1 MQWEKDFFYDEVRDG
16 FYIPGMM
23 KRAWGAE
30 LSVLKEIDKICKK
43 HRIPYFL
50 SSGTLLGAVR
60 EGGQFIPWDDDVD
73 IEMFRKDY
81 LKFLRV
87 AKEEL
92 PEELYIRAIE
102 VNIESASFVPKVGLR
117 EDVMSLATLEKYCFF
132 PYKVEIDIFLLDE
145 LSDKEEE
152 EQYREEVLTML
163 YSLNN
168 KVFEG
173 TSREDVE
180 LLLEKLEEALQ
191 IHFDRNLS
199 LNLQINGLINR
210 FFQEFN
216 GTEGHNIAIF
226 PYHHR
231 CGNCCFPRKAY
242 ENTIFLPFCG
252 MRFPVAEGYE
262 MRLRSEYGDWHKKC
276 KSGEDHSYP
285 CYRESEERVSRILP
299 GKALPRYSFQKESM
313 ERISVRSLR
322 EQYLG
327 ILDGFL
333 LEERRGSELF
343 RKGEYASYQSLLATL
358 QETAIAFGEL
368 LEEKI
373 GKDAESV
380 SFLESYCEML
390 YQRYQNASSPEE
402 KEEEMQEEETVFLLK
417 ALKERVRK
425 ELNVQAVFLL
435 HRAKDFAG
443 LRPLVDAL
451 RKENVDCK
459 IIPIPYYDK
468 AVNGAFTEMHYE
480 GGEFPKEYA
489 ITDYKSYDFEK
500 ELPDCIVMNSPYDE
514 YNPVFSIEPAFY
526 SRNLKRFTGKL
537 IYIPWFVTDEIDPEN
552 PEDRKAFYNMRYY
565 VTVPG
570 IFHADYTIVQS
581 EGMRKA
587 YLVKILQFLEEE
599 EKLHGTLGIEGAEE
613 SGKKS
618 IDEVLVTMWKKIL
631 GAGSCLLG
639 EKEGQG
645 TKEVV
650 EVLKQIL
657 FEKE

>member
-1 MQWEKDFFYDEVRDG
+1 MNLAADFFYDEVRDG

-81 LKFLRV
+81 MKFLRV

-102 VNIESASFVPKVGLR
+102 VNIETASFVPKVGLR
-117 EDVMSLATLEKYCFF
+117 EDVMSLPTLEKYCFF

-152 EQYREEVLTML
+152 ELYREEVLTML
-163 YSLNN
+163 YSLNDM
-168 KVFEG
+168 VFEG

-180 LLLEKLEEALQ
+180 LLLEKIEEALHF
-191 IHFDRNLS
+191 HFDRNLS
-199 LNLQINGLINR
+199 LNLQIKSLINR

-216 GTEGHNIAIF
+216 ETEGHNIAIF
-226 PYHHR
+226 PYYHLL
-231 CGNCCFPRKAY
+231 GNCRFPRKAY
-242 ENTIFLPFCG
+242 ENTILLPFCG
-252 MRFPVAEGYE
+252 MRFPAAEGYE
-262 MRLRSEYGDWHKKC
+262 MRLDSEYGDWHKKS
-276 KSGEDHSYP
+276 KSGEDHNYP
-285 CYRESEERVSRILP
+285 CYKESEEHVSRILP
-299 GKALPRYSFQKESM
+299 AKAFPRYSFQKESM
-313 ERISVRSLR
+313 ERNLVRSLR
-322 EQYLG
+322 KQYLG
-327 ILDGFL
+327 ILDGFF
-333 LEERRGSELF
+333 LEERRGTELLQ
-343 RKGEYASYQSLLATL
+343 KGEYAAYQSLLAAL
-358 QETAIAFGEL
+358 QEGAIAFGEL
-368 LEEKI
+368 LGEKI
-373 GKDAESV
+373 GKDAESI
-380 SFLESYCEML
+380 SLLESYCEML

-402 KEEEMQEEETVFLLK
+402 KKKEIMQEEETVSLLK
-417 ALKERVRK
+417 ALKERVGK
-425 ELNVQAVFLL
+425 ELKVQAVFLL

-468 AVNGAFTEMHYE
+468 AVNGAFREVHYE

-514 YNPVFSIEPAFY
+514 YNPVFSIESAFY

-552 PEDRKAFYNMRYY
+552 PEDGKAFYNMRYY

-570 IFHADYTIVQS
+570 VFHADYTIVQS
-581 EGMRKA
+581 EGMKKA

-599 EKLHGTLGIEGAEE
+599 EKLHGTLGIEGADE

-618 IDEVLVTMWKKIL
+618 IDEVLVIMLKKIL

-650 EVLKQIL
+650 SCFLRLLSQ
-657 FEKE
+657 

>member
-30 LSVLKEIDKICKK
+30 LNVLKEIDKICRK

-50 SSGTLLGAVR
+50 GSGTLLGAVR

-102 VNIESASFVPKVGLR
+102 VNIETASFVPKVGLR
-117 EDVMSLATLEKYCFF
+117 EDVMSLPTLEKYCFF

-152 EQYREEVLTML
+152 ELYREEVLTML
-163 YSLNN
+163 YSLNDM
-168 KVFEG
+168 VFEG

-180 LLLEKLEEALQ
+180 LLLEKIEEALHF
-191 IHFDRNLS
+191 HFDRNLS
-199 LNLQINGLINR
+199 LNLQIKSLINR

-216 GTEGHNIAIF
+216 ETEGHNIAIF
-226 PYHHR
+226 PYYHLL
-231 CGNCCFPRKAY
+231 GNCRFPRKAY
-242 ENTIFLPFCG
+242 ENTILLPFCG
-252 MRFPVAEGYE
+252 MRFPAAEGYE
-262 MRLRSEYGDWHKKC
+262 MRLDSEYGDWHKKS
-276 KSGEDHSYP
+276 KSGEDHNYP
-285 CYRESEERVSRILP
+285 CYKESEEHVSRILP
-299 GKALPRYSFQKESM
+299 AKAFPRYSFQKESM
-313 ERISVRSLR
+313 ERNLVRSLR
-322 EQYLG
+322 KQYLG
-327 ILDGFL
+327 ILDGFF
-333 LEERRGSELF
+333 LEERRGTELLQ
-343 RKGEYASYQSLLATL
+343 KGEYAAYQSLLAAL
-358 QETAIAFGEL
+358 QEGAIAFGEL
-368 LEEKI
+368 LGEKI
-373 GKDAESV
+373 GKDAESI
-380 SFLESYCEML
+380 SLLESYCEML

-402 KEEEMQEEETVFLLK
+402 KKKEIMQEEETVSLLK
-417 ALKERVRK
+417 ALKERVGK
-425 ELNVQAVFLL
+425 ELKVQAVFLL
-435 HRAKDFAG
+435 HSAKDFAG

-468 AVNGAFTEMHYE
+468 AVNGAFREVHYE

-537 IYIPWFVTDEIDPEN
+537 IYIPYFVTDEIDPEN

-570 IFHADYTIVQS
+570 VFHADYTIVQS
-581 EGMRKA
+581 EGMKKA

-599 EKLHGTLGIEGAEE
+599 EKLHGTLGIEGADE

-618 IDEVLVTMWKKIL
+618 IDEVLVIMLKKIL

-650 EVLKQIL
+650 SCFLRLLSQ
-657 FEKE
+657 

>member
-1 MQWEKDFFYDEVRDG
+1 MQWEKDFFYDEVRGG

-30 LSVLKEIDKICKK
+30 LNVLKEIDKICRK

-81 LKFLRV
+81 MKFLRV

-102 VNIESASFVPKVGLR
+102 VNIETASFVPKVGLR
-117 EDVMSLATLEKYCFF
+117 EDVMSLPTLEKYCFF

-152 EQYREEVLTML
+152 ELYREEVLTML
-163 YSLNN
+163 YSLNDM
-168 KVFEG
+168 VFEG

-180 LLLEKLEEALQ
+180 LLLEKIEEALHF
-191 IHFDRNLS
+191 HFDRNLS
-199 LNLQINGLINR
+199 LNLQIKSLINR

-216 GTEGHNIAIF
+216 ETEGHNIAIF
-226 PYHHR
+226 PYYHLL
-231 CGNCCFPRKAY
+231 GNCRFPRKAY
-242 ENTIFLPFCG
+242 ENTILLPFCG
-252 MRFPVAEGYE
+252 MRFPAAEGYE
-262 MRLRSEYGDWHKKC
+262 MRLDSEYGDWHKKS
-276 KSGEDHSYP
+276 KSGEDHNYP
-285 CYRESEERVSRILP
+285 CYKESEEHVSRILP
-299 GKALPRYSFQKESM
+299 AKAFPRYAFQKESM
-313 ERISVRSLR
+313 ERNLVRSLR
-322 EQYLG
+322 KQYLG
-327 ILDGFL
+327 ILDGFF
-333 LEERRGSELF
+333 LEERRGTELLP
-343 RKGEYASYQSLLATL
+343 KGEYAAYQSLLAAL
-358 QETAIAFGEL
+358 QEGAIAFGEL
-368 LEEKI
+368 LGEKI
-373 GKDAESV
+373 GKDAESI
-380 SFLESYCEML
+380 SLLESYCEML

-402 KEEEMQEEETVFLLK
+402 KKKEIMQEEETVSLLK
-417 ALKERVRK
+417 ALKERVGK
-425 ELNVQAVFLL
+425 ELKVQAVFLL

-468 AVNGAFTEMHYE
+468 AVNGAFREVHYE

-514 YNPVFSIEPAFY
+514 YNPVFSIESAFY

-552 PEDRKAFYNMRYY
+552 PEDGKAFYNMRYY

-570 IFHADYTIVQS
+570 VFHADYTIVQS
-581 EGMRKA
+581 EGMKKA

-599 EKLHGTLGIEGAEE
+599 EKLHGTLGIEGADE

-618 IDEVLVTMWKKIL
+618 IDEVLVIMLKKIL

-650 EVLKQIL
+650 SCFLRLLSQ
-657 FEKE
+657 

>member
-1 MQWEKDFFYDEVRDG
+1 MQWEKDFFYDEVRGG

-30 LSVLKEIDKICKK
+30 LSVLKEIDKICRK

-81 LKFLRV
+81 MKFLRV

-102 VNIESASFVPKVGLR
+102 VNIETASFVPKVGLR
-117 EDVMSLATLEKYCFF
+117 EDVMSLPTLEKYCFF

-152 EQYREEVLTML
+152 ELYREEVLTML
-163 YSLNN
+163 YSLNDM
-168 KVFEG
+168 VFEG

-180 LLLEKLEEALQ
+180 LLLEKIEEALHF
-191 IHFDRNLS
+191 HFDRNLS
-199 LNLQINGLINR
+199 LNLQIKSLINR

-216 GTEGHNIAIF
+216 ETEGHNIAIF
-226 PYHHR
+226 PYYHLL
-231 CGNCCFPRKAY
+231 GNCRFPRKAY
-242 ENTIFLPFCG
+242 ENTILLPFCG
-252 MRFPVAEGYE
+252 MRFPAAEGYE
-262 MRLRSEYGDWHKKC
+262 MRLDSEYGDWHKKS
-276 KSGEDHSYP
+276 KSGEDHNYP
-285 CYRESEERVSRILP
+285 CYKESEEHVSRILP
-299 GKALPRYSFQKESM
+299 AKAFPRYSFQKESM
-313 ERISVRSLR
+313 ERNLVRSLR
-322 EQYLG
+322 KQYLG
-327 ILDGFL
+327 ILDGFF
-333 LEERRGSELF
+333 LEERRGTELLQ
-343 RKGEYASYQSLLATL
+343 KGEYAAYQSLLAAL
-358 QETAIAFGEL
+358 QEGAIAFGEL
-368 LEEKI
+368 LGEKI
-373 GKDAESV
+373 GKDAESI
-380 SFLESYCEML
+380 SLLESYCEML

-402 KEEEMQEEETVFLLK
+402 KKKEIMQEEETVSLLK
-417 ALKERVRK
+417 ALKERVGK
-425 ELNVQAVFLL
+425 ELKVQAVFLL

-468 AVNGAFTEMHYE
+468 AVNGAFREVHYE

-514 YNPVFSIEPAFY
+514 YNPVFSIESAFY

-537 IYIPWFVTDEIDPEN
+537 IYIPYFVTDEIDPEN
-552 PEDRKAFYNMRYY
+552 PEDGKAFYNMRYY

-570 IFHADYTIVQS
+570 VFHADYTIVQS
-581 EGMRKA
+581 EGMKKA

-599 EKLHGTLGIEGAEE
+599 EKLHGTLGIEGADE

-618 IDEVLVTMWKKIL
+618 IDEVLVIMLKKIL

-650 EVLKQIL
+650 SCFLRLLSQ
-657 FEKE
+657 

>member
-1 MQWEKDFFYDEVRDG
+1 M
-16 FYIPGMM
+16 
-23 KRAWGAE
+23 
-30 LSVLKEIDKICKK
+30 
-43 HRIPYFL
+43 
-50 SSGTLLGAVR
+50 
-60 EGGQFIPWDDDVD
+60 
-73 IEMFRKDY
+73 
-81 LKFLRV
+81 KFLRV

-102 VNIESASFVPKVGLR
+102 VNIETASFVPKVGLR
-117 EDVMSLATLEKYCFF
+117 EDVMSLPTLEKYCFF

-152 EQYREEVLTML
+152 ELYREEVLTML
-163 YSLNN
+163 YSLNDM
-168 KVFEG
+168 VFEG

-180 LLLEKLEEALQ
+180 LLLEKIEEALHF
-191 IHFDRNLS
+191 HFDRNLS
-199 LNLQINGLINR
+199 LNLQIKSLINR

-216 GTEGHNIAIF
+216 ETEGHNIAIF
-226 PYHHR
+226 PYYHLL
-231 CGNCCFPRKAY
+231 GNCRFPRKAY
-242 ENTIFLPFCG
+242 ENTILLPFCG
-252 MRFPVAEGYE
+252 MRFPAAEGYE
-262 MRLRSEYGDWHKKC
+262 MRLDSEYGDWHKKS
-276 KSGEDHSYP
+276 KSGEDHNYP
-285 CYRESEERVSRILP
+285 CYKESEEHVSRILP
-299 GKALPRYSFQKESM
+299 AKAFPRYSFQKESM
-313 ERISVRSLR
+313 ERNLVRSLR
-322 EQYLG
+322 KQYLG
-327 ILDGFL
+327 ILDGFF
-333 LEERRGSELF
+333 LEERRGTELLQ
-343 RKGEYASYQSLLATL
+343 KGEYAAYQSLLAAL
-358 QETAIAFGEL
+358 QEGAIAFGEL
-368 LEEKI
+368 LGEKI
-373 GKDAESV
+373 GKDAESI
-380 SFLESYCEML
+380 SLLESYCEML

-402 KEEEMQEEETVFLLK
+402 KKKEIMQEEETVSLLK
-417 ALKERVRK
+417 ALKERVGK
-425 ELNVQAVFLL
+425 ELKVQAVFLL

-468 AVNGAFTEMHYE
+468 AVNGAFREVHYE

-514 YNPVFSIEPAFY
+514 YNPVFSIESAFY

-552 PEDRKAFYNMRYY
+552 PEDGKAFYNMRYY

-570 IFHADYTIVQS
+570 VFHADYTIVQS
-581 EGMRKA
+581 EGMKKA

-599 EKLHGTLGIEGAEE
+599 EKLHGTLGIEGADE

-618 IDEVLVTMWKKIL
+618 IDEVLVIMLKKIL

-650 EVLKQIL
+650 SCFLRLLSQ
-657 FEKE
+657 

>member
-1 MQWEKDFFYDEVRDG
+1 MQWEKDFFYDEVRGG

-81 LKFLRV
+81 MKFLRV

-102 VNIESASFVPKVGLR
+102 VNIETASFVPKVGLR
-117 EDVMSLATLEKYCFF
+117 EDVMSLPTLEKYCFF

-152 EQYREEVLTML
+152 ELYREEVLTML
-163 YSLNN
+163 YSLNDM
-168 KVFEG
+168 VFEG

-180 LLLEKLEEALQ
+180 LLLEKIEEALHF
-191 IHFDRNLS
+191 HFDRNLS
-199 LNLQINGLINR
+199 LNLQIKSLINR

-216 GTEGHNIAIF
+216 ETEGHNIAIF
-226 PYHHR
+226 PYYHLL
-231 CGNCCFPRKAY
+231 GNCRFPRKAY
-242 ENTIFLPFCG
+242 ENTILLPFCG
-252 MRFPVAEGYE
+252 MRFPAAEGYE
-262 MRLRSEYGDWHKKC
+262 MRLDSEYGDWHKKS
-276 KSGEDHSYP
+276 KSGEDHNYP
-285 CYRESEERVSRILP
+285 CYKESEEHVSRILP
-299 GKALPRYSFQKESM
+299 AKAFPRYSFQKESM
-313 ERISVRSLR
+313 ERNLVRSLR
-322 EQYLG
+322 KQYLG
-327 ILDGFL
+327 ILDGFF
-333 LEERRGSELF
+333 LEERRGTELLQ
-343 RKGEYASYQSLLATL
+343 KGEYAAYQSLLAAL
-358 QETAIAFGEL
+358 QEGAIAFGEL
-368 LEEKI
+368 LGEKI
-373 GKDAESV
+373 GKDAESI
-380 SFLESYCEML
+380 SLLESYCEML

-402 KEEEMQEEETVFLLK
+402 KKKEIMQEEETVSLLK
-417 ALKERVRK
+417 ALKERVGK
-425 ELNVQAVFLL
+425 ELKVQAVFLL

-468 AVNGAFTEMHYE
+468 AVNGAFREVHYE

-514 YNPVFSIEPAFY
+514 YNPVFSIESAFY

-537 IYIPWFVTDEIDPEN
+537 IYIPWFVTDEIDPTEEN
-552 PEDRKAFYNMRYY
+552 DGKAFYNMNYY

-570 IFHADYTIVQS
+570 VFYADLTIVQS
-581 EGMRKA
+581 EQMKKA
-587 YLVKILQFLEEE
+587 YLEKISQFTN
-599 EKLHGTLGIEGAEE
+599 K
-613 SGKKS
+613 
-618 IDEVLVTMWKKIL
+618 EVSKIMSKKIS

-639 EKEGQG
+639 ERERQEVIKEFYNFVMN
-645 TKEVV
+645 K
-650 EVLKQIL
+650 
-657 FEKE
+657 

>member
-102 VNIESASFVPKVGLR
+102 VNIETASYVPKVGLR
-117 EDVMSLATLEKYCFF
+117 EDVMSLPTLEKYCFF

-180 LLLEKLEEALQ
+180 LLLEKIEEALQ
-191 IHFDRNLS
+191 FHFDRNLS
-199 LNLQINGLINR
+199 LNLQIKGLINR

-216 GTEGHNIAIF
+216 GTIGKNIAIF

-231 CGNCCFPRKAY
+231 LGNCCFPRKAY
-242 ENTIFLPFCG
+242 ESTIFFPFCG

-262 MRLRSEYGDWHKKC
+262 MRLDSEYGDWHKKS
-276 KSGEDHSYP
+276 KSGEDHNYP
-285 CYRESEERVSRILP
+285 CYKESEERVSSILP
-299 GKALPRYSFQKESM
+299 AKAFPRYSFQKESM
-313 ERISVRSLR
+313 ERNPVRSLR

-327 ILDGFL
+327 ILDDFL
-333 LEERRGSELF
+333 LEERRGTELF
-343 RKGEYASYQSLLATL
+343 RKGEYTAYQSLLATL
-358 QETAIAFGEL
+358 QETVIAFGEL

-373 GKDAESV
+373 GKDTESI
-380 SFLESYCEML
+380 SLLESYCEIL
-390 YQRYQNASSPEE
+390 YQRYRNVSSPEE
-402 KEEEMQEEETVFLLK
+402 KKEEIMQEEETVSLLK
-417 ALKERVRK
+417 ALKERVGK
-425 ELNVQAVFLL
+425 ELKVQAVFLL

-468 AVNGAFTEMHYE
+468 AVNGAFREVHYE
-480 GGEFPKEYA
+480 GGEFPKECA
-489 ITDYKSYDFEK
+489 ITDFKSYDFEK

-552 PEDRKAFYNMRYY
+552 SENGKAFYNMRYY

-570 IFHADYTIVQS
+570 VFHADYTIVQS
-581 EGMRKA
+581 EGMKKA

-599 EKLHGTLGIEGAEE
+599 EKLHGTFGIEGADE

-618 IDEVLVTMWKKIL
+618 IDEVLVIMWKKIL

-650 EVLKQIL
+650 SCFLRLLSQ
-657 FEKE
+657 

>member
-1 MQWEKDFFYDEVRDG
+1 MNLAADFFYDEVRDG

-81 LKFLRV
+81 MKFLRV

-102 VNIESASFVPKVGLR
+102 VNIETASFVPKVGLR
-117 EDVMSLATLEKYCFF
+117 EDVMSLPTLEKYCFF

-152 EQYREEVLTML
+152 ELYREEVLTML
-163 YSLNN
+163 YSLNDM
-168 KVFEG
+168 VFEG

-180 LLLEKLEEALQ
+180 LLLEKIEEALHF
-191 IHFDRNLS
+191 HFDRNLS
-199 LNLQINGLINR
+199 LNLQIKSLINR

-216 GTEGHNIAIF
+216 ETEGHNIAIF
-226 PYHHR
+226 PYYHLL
-231 CGNCCFPRKAY
+231 GNCRFPRKAY
-242 ENTIFLPFCG
+242 ENTILLPFCG
-252 MRFPVAEGYE
+252 MRFPAAEGYE
-262 MRLRSEYGDWHKKC
+262 MRLDSEYGDWHKKS
-276 KSGEDHSYP
+276 KSGEDHNYP
-285 CYRESEERVSRILP
+285 CYKESEEHVSRILP
-299 GKALPRYSFQKESM
+299 AKAFPRYSFQKESM
-313 ERISVRSLR
+313 ERNLVRSLR
-322 EQYLG
+322 KQYLG
-327 ILDGFL
+327 ILDGFF
-333 LEERRGSELF
+333 LEERRGTELLQ
-343 RKGEYASYQSLLATL
+343 KGEYAAYQSLLAAL
-358 QETAIAFGEL
+358 QEGAIAFGEL
-368 LEEKI
+368 LGEKI
-373 GKDAESV
+373 GKDAESI
-380 SFLESYCEML
+380 SLLESYCEML

-402 KEEEMQEEETVFLLK
+402 KKKEIMQEEETVSLLK
-417 ALKERVRK
+417 ALKERVGK
-425 ELNVQAVFLL
+425 ELKVQAVFLL

-480 GGEFPKEYA
+480 GGEFPEEYA

-526 SRNLKRFTGKL
+526 SRNLKRFTEKL

-552 PEDRKAFYNMRYY
+552 SEDGKAFYNMRYY

-570 IFHADYTIVQS
+570 VFHADYTIVQS
-581 EGMRKA
+581 EGMKKT

-599 EKLHGTLGIEGAEE
+599 EKLHGTLGIEGADE

-618 IDEVLVTMWKKIL
+618 IDVVLIAMWKKIL

-650 EVLKQIL
+650 SCFLRLLSQ
-657 FEKE
+657 

>member
-1 MQWEKDFFYDEVRDG
+1 MQWEKDFFYDEVRGG

-73 IEMFRKDY
+73 IEMFREDY
-81 LKFLRV
+81 MKFLRV

-102 VNIESASFVPKVGLR
+102 VNIETASFVPKVGLR
-117 EDVMSLATLEKYCFF
+117 EDVMSLPTLEKYCFF

-152 EQYREEVLTML
+152 ELYREEVLTML
-163 YSLNN
+163 YSLNDM
-168 KVFEG
+168 VFEG

-180 LLLEKLEEALQ
+180 LLLEKIEEALHF
-191 IHFDRNLS
+191 HFDRNLS
-199 LNLQINGLINR
+199 LNLQIKSLINR

-216 GTEGHNIAIF
+216 ETEGHNIAIF
-226 PYHHR
+226 PYYHLL
-231 CGNCCFPRKAY
+231 GNCRFPRKAY
-242 ENTIFLPFCG
+242 ENTILLPFCG
-252 MRFPVAEGYE
+252 MRFPAAEGYE
-262 MRLRSEYGDWHKKC
+262 MRLDSEYGDWHKKS
-276 KSGEDHSYP
+276 KSGEDHNYP
-285 CYRESEERVSRILP
+285 CYKESEEHVSRILP
-299 GKALPRYSFQKESM
+299 AKAFPRYSFQKESM
-313 ERISVRSLR
+313 ERNLVRSLR
-322 EQYLG
+322 KQYLG
-327 ILDGFL
+327 ILDGFF
-333 LEERRGSELF
+333 LEERRGTELLQ
-343 RKGEYASYQSLLATL
+343 KGEYAAYQSLLAAL
-358 QETAIAFGEL
+358 QEGAIAFGEL
-368 LEEKI
+368 LGEKI
-373 GKDAESV
+373 GKDAESI
-380 SFLESYCEML
+380 SLLESYCEML

-402 KEEEMQEEETVFLLK
+402 KKKEIMQEEETVSLLK
-417 ALKERVRK
+417 ALKERVGK
-425 ELNVQAVFLL
+425 ELKVQAVFLL

-468 AVNGAFTEMHYE
+468 AVNGAFREVHYE

-514 YNPVFSIEPAFY
+514 YNPVFSIESAFY

-552 PEDRKAFYNMRYY
+552 PEDGKAFYNMRYY
-565 VTVPG
+565 VTVPWVC
-570 IFHADYTIVQS
+570 HADYTIVQS
-581 EGMRKA
+581 EGMKKA

-599 EKLHGTLGIEGAEE
+599 EKLHGTLGIEGADE

-618 IDEVLVTMWKKIL
+618 IDEVLVIMLKKIL

-650 EVLKQIL
+650 SCFLQL
-657 FEKE
+657 LSQ

>member
-102 VNIESASFVPKVGLR
+102 VNIETASYVPKVGLR
-117 EDVMSLATLEKYCFF
+117 EDVMSLPTLEKYCFF

-180 LLLEKLEEALQ
+180 LLLEKIEEALQ
-191 IHFDRNLS
+191 FHFDRNLS
-199 LNLQINGLINR
+199 LNLQIKGLINR

-216 GTEGHNIAIF
+216 GTIGENIAIF
-226 PYHHR
+226 PYHHLL
-231 CGNCCFPRKAY
+231 GNCCFPRKAY
-242 ENTIFLPFCG
+242 ESTIFFPFCG

-262 MRLRSEYGDWHKKC
+262 MRLDSEYGDWHKKS
-276 KSGEDHSYP
+276 KSGEDHNYP
-285 CYRESEERVSRILP
+285 CYKESEERVSRILP
-299 GKALPRYSFQKESM
+299 AKAFPRYSFQKESM
-313 ERISVRSLR
+313 ERNPVRSLR

-327 ILDGFL
+327 ILDDFL
-333 LEERRGSELF
+333 LEERRGTELF
-343 RKGEYASYQSLLATL
+343 RKGEYTAYQSLLATL
-358 QETAIAFGEL
+358 QETVIAFGEL

-373 GKDAESV
+373 GKDTESI
-380 SFLESYCEML
+380 SLLESYCEIL
-390 YQRYQNASSPEE
+390 YQRYRNVSSPEE
-402 KEEEMQEEETVFLLK
+402 KKEEIMQEEETVSLLK
-417 ALKERVRK
+417 ALKERVGK
-425 ELNVQAVFLL
+425 ELKVQAVFLL

-468 AVNGAFTEMHYE
+468 AVNGAFREVHYE
-480 GGEFPKEYA
+480 GGEFPKECA
-489 ITDYKSYDFEK
+489 ITDFKSYDFEK

-552 PEDRKAFYNMRYY
+552 SENGKAFYNMRYY

-570 IFHADYTIVQS
+570 VFHADYTIVQS
-581 EGMRKA
+581 EGMKKA

-599 EKLHGTLGIEGAEE
+599 EKLHGTFGIEGADE

-618 IDEVLVTMWKKIL
+618 IDEVLVIMWKKIL

-650 EVLKQIL
+650 SCFLRLLSQ
-657 FEKE
+657 

>member
-30 LSVLKEIDKICKK
+30 LNVLKEIDKICRK

-50 SSGTLLGAVR
+50 GSGTLLGAVR

-81 LKFLRV
+81 LKFLSV

-92 PEELYIRAIE
+92 PDELYIRAIE
-102 VNIESASFVPKVGLR
+102 VNIETASFVPKVGLR
-117 EDVMSLATLEKYCFF
+117 EDVMSLPTLEKYCFF

-152 EQYREEVLTML
+152 ERYREEVLTML

-173 TSREDVE
+173 KSREDVE
-180 LLLEKLEEALQ
+180 LLLEKLEEVLQ

-199 LNLQINGLINR
+199 LNLQIKGLINR

-216 GTEGHNIAIF
+216 GTIGKNIAIF
-226 PYHHR
+226 PYHHLL
-231 CGNCCFPRKAY
+231 GNCCFPRKAY
-242 ENTIFLPFCG
+242 ESTIFLPFCG
-252 MRFPVAEGYE
+252 MRFPVAKGYE
-262 MRLRSEYGDWHKKC
+262 MRLCSEYGDWHKKS
-276 KSGEDHSYP
+276 KSGEDHTYP
-285 CYRESEERVSRILP
+285 CYRESEERVSHILP
-299 GKALPRYSFQKESM
+299 AKAFPRYSFQKESM
-313 ERISVRSLR
+313 ERNPVRSLR

-343 RKGEYASYQSLLATL
+343 RKGEYYSYQSLLATL

-373 GKDAESV
+373 GKDAESI
-380 SFLESYCEML
+380 SLLESYCEML
-390 YQRYQNASSPEE
+390 YQKYQSVSSPEE
-402 KEEEMQEEETVFLLK
+402 KKEEMQEEGTVSLLK
-417 ALKERVRK
+417 ALKDRVKK
-425 ELNVQAVFLL
+425 ELKVQAVFLL
-435 HRAKDFAG
+435 HRAKDFAC

-451 RKENVDCK
+451 RKENVACK

-514 YNPVFSIEPAFY
+514 YNPVF
-526 SRNLKRFTGKL
+526 
-537 IYIPWFVTDEIDPEN
+537 
-552 PEDRKAFYNMRYY
+552 
-565 VTVPG
+565 
-570 IFHADYTIVQS
+570 FHRAC
-581 EGMRKA
+581 
-587 YLVKILQFLEEE
+587 ILQQKSETIYGKIDLY
-599 EKLHGTLGIEGAEE
+599 TLVCDG
-613 SGKKS
+613 
-618 IDEVLVTMWKKIL
+618 
-631 GAGSCLLG
+631 
-639 EKEGQG
+639 
-645 TKEVV
+645 
-650 EVLKQIL
+650 
-657 FEKE
+657 

>member
-1 MQWEKDFFYDEVRDG
+1 MQWEKDFIYDEVRDG

-30 LSVLKEIDKICKK
+30 LNVLKEIDKICRK
-43 HRIPYFL
+43 HQIPYFL
-50 SSGTLLGAVR
+50 GSGTLLGAVR

-81 LKFLRV
+81 LKFLSV

-102 VNIESASFVPKVGLR
+102 VNIETASFVPKVGLR
-117 EDVMSLATLEKYCFF
+117 EDVISLPTLEKYCFF

-152 EQYREEVLTML
+152 ELYREEVLTML

-168 KVFEG
+168 MVVEG

-180 LLLEKLEEALQ
+180 LLLEKIEEALHF
-191 IHFDRNLS
+191 HFDRNLS
-199 LNLQINGLINR
+199 LNLQIKGLINR

-216 GTEGHNIAIF
+216 GTIGKNIAIF
-226 PYHHR
+226 PYYHLLETCR
-231 CGNCCFPRKAY
+231 FPRKAY
-242 ENTIFLPFCG
+242 ESTIFLPFCG

-262 MRLRSEYGDWHKKC
+262 MRLDSEYGDWHKKS
-276 KSGEDHSYP
+276 KSGEDHNYP
-285 CYRESEERVSRILP
+285 CYKESEEHVSRILP
-299 GKALPRYSFQKESM
+299 AKAFPRYSFQKESM
-313 ERISVRSLR
+313 ERNLVRSLR
-322 EQYLG
+322 KQYLG
-327 ILDGFL
+327 ILDGFF
-333 LEERRGSELF
+333 LEERRGTELLQ
-343 RKGEYASYQSLLATL
+343 KGEYAAYQSLLAAL
-358 QETAIAFGEL
+358 QEGAIAFGEL
-368 LEEKI
+368 LGEKI
-373 GKDAESV
+373 GKDAESI
-380 SFLESYCEML
+380 SLLESYCEML

-402 KEEEMQEEETVFLLK
+402 KKKEIMQEEETVSLLK
-417 ALKERVRK
+417 ALKERVGK
-425 ELNVQAVFLL
+425 ELKVQAVFLL

-468 AVNGAFTEMHYE
+468 AVNGAFREVHYE

-514 YNPVFSIEPAFY
+514 YNPVFSIESAFY

-552 PEDRKAFYNMRYY
+552 PEDGKAFYNMRYY

-570 IFHADYTIVQS
+570 VFHADYTIVQS
-581 EGMRKA
+581 EGMKKA

-599 EKLHGTLGIEGAEE
+599 EKLHGTLGIEGADE

-618 IDEVLVTMWKKIL
+618 IDEVLVIMLKKIL

-650 EVLKQIL
+650 SCFLRLLSQ
-657 FEKE
+657 

>member
-1 MQWEKDFFYDEVRDG
+1 MQWEKDFFYDEVRGG

-81 LKFLRV
+81 MKFLRV

-102 VNIESASFVPKVGLR
+102 VNIETASFVPKVGLR
-117 EDVMSLATLEKYCFF
+117 EDVMSLPTLEKYCFF

-152 EQYREEVLTML
+152 ELYREEVLTML
-163 YSLNN
+163 YSLNDM
-168 KVFEG
+168 VFEG

-180 LLLEKLEEALQ
+180 LLLEKIEEALHF
-191 IHFDRNLS
+191 HFDRNLS
-199 LNLQINGLINR
+199 LNLQIKGLINR

-216 GTEGHNIAIF
+216 GTIGKNIAIF
-226 PYHHR
+226 PYHHLL
-231 CGNCCFPRKAY
+231 GNCCFPRKAY
-242 ENTIFLPFCG
+242 ENTILLPFCG
-252 MRFPVAEGYE
+252 MRFPAAEGYE
-262 MRLRSEYGDWHKKC
+262 MRLDSEYGDWHKKS
-276 KSGEDHSYP
+276 KSGEDHNYP
-285 CYRESEERVSRILP
+285 CYKESEEHVSRILP
-299 GKALPRYSFQKESM
+299 AKAFPRYSFQKESM
-313 ERISVRSLR
+313 ERNLVRSLR
-322 EQYLG
+322 KQYLG
-327 ILDGFL
+327 ILDGFF
-333 LEERRGSELF
+333 LEERRGTELLQ
-343 RKGEYASYQSLLATL
+343 KGEYAAYQSLLAAL
-358 QETAIAFGEL
+358 QEGAIAFGEL
-368 LEEKI
+368 LGAKI
-373 GKDAESV
+373 GKDAESI
-380 SFLESYCEML
+380 SLLESYCEML

-402 KEEEMQEEETVFLLK
+402 KKKEIMQEEETVSLLK
-417 ALKERVRK
+417 ALKERVGK
-425 ELNVQAVFLL
+425 ELKVQAVFLL
-435 HRAKDFAG
+435 HRAKDFAC

-451 RKENVDCK
+451 RKENVACK

-514 YNPVFSIEPAFY
+514 YNPVFSIESAFY

-552 PEDRKAFYNMRYY
+552 PEDRKAFYNMQYY

-570 IFHADYTIVQS
+570 VFHADYTIVQS
-581 EGMRKA
+581 EAMKKA

-599 EKLHGTLGIEGAEE
+599 RLQKNRKAEE
-613 SGKKS
+613 NAFGKMNA
-618 IDEVLVTMWKKIL
+618 DEVLVEMCKKIL

-645 TKEVV
+645 AKEVV

>member
-30 LSVLKEIDKICKK
+30 LNVLKEIDKICRK

-50 SSGTLLGAVR
+50 GSGTLLGAVR

-81 LKFLRV
+81 LKFLSV

-92 PEELYIRAIE
+92 PDELYIRAIE
-102 VNIESASFVPKVGLR
+102 VNIETASFVPKVGLR
-117 EDVMSLATLEKYCFF
+117 EDVMSLPTLEKYCFF

-152 EQYREEVLTML
+152 RYREEVLTML

-173 TSREDVE
+173 KSREDVE
-180 LLLEKLEEALQ
+180 LLLEKLEEVLQ

-199 LNLQINGLINR
+199 LNLQIKGLINR

-216 GTEGHNIAIF
+216 GTIGKNIAIF
-226 PYHHR
+226 PYHHLL
-231 CGNCCFPRKAY
+231 GNCCFPRKAY
-242 ENTIFLPFCG
+242 ESTIFLPFCG
-252 MRFPVAEGYE
+252 MRFPVAKGYE
-262 MRLRSEYGDWHKKC
+262 MRLCSEYGDWHKKS
-276 KSGEDHSYP
+276 KSGEDHTYP
-285 CYRESEERVSRILP
+285 CYRESEERVSHILP
-299 GKALPRYSFQKESM
+299 AKAFPRYSFQKESM
-313 ERISVRSLR
+313 ERNPVRSLR

-343 RKGEYASYQSLLATL
+343 RKGEYYSYQSLLATL

-373 GKDAESV
+373 GKDAESI
-380 SFLESYCEML
+380 SLLESYCEML
-390 YQRYQNASSPEE
+390 YQKYQSVSSPEE
-402 KEEEMQEEETVFLLK
+402 KKEEMQEEGTVSLLK
-417 ALKERVRK
+417 ALKDRVKK
-425 ELNVQAVFLL
+425 ELKVQAVFLL
-435 HRAKDFAG
+435 HRAKDFAC

-451 RKENVDCK
+451 RKENVACK

-552 PEDRKAFYNMRYY
+552 PEDRKAFYNMQYY

-570 IFHADYTIVQS
+570 VFHADYTIVQS
-581 EGMRKA
+581 EAMKKA

-599 EKLHGTLGIEGAEE
+599 RLQKNRKAEE
-613 SGKKS
+613 NAFGKMNA
-618 IDEVLVTMWKKIL
+618 DEVLVEMCKKIL

-645 TKEVV
+645 AKEVV

>member
-1 MQWEKDFFYDEVRDG
+1 MQWEKDFFYDEVRGG

-30 LSVLKEIDKICKK
+30 LNVLKEIDKICRK

-81 LKFLRV
+81 MKFLRV

-102 VNIESASFVPKVGLR
+102 VNIETASFVPKVGLR
-117 EDVMSLATLEKYCFF
+117 EDVMSLPTLEKYCFF

-152 EQYREEVLTML
+152 ELYREEVLTML
-163 YSLNN
+163 YSLNDM
-168 KVFEG
+168 VFEG

-180 LLLEKLEEALQ
+180 LLLEKIEEALHF
-191 IHFDRNLS
+191 HFDRNLS
-199 LNLQINGLINR
+199 LNLQIKSLINR

-216 GTEGHNIAIF
+216 ETEGHNIAIF
-226 PYHHR
+226 PYYHLL
-231 CGNCCFPRKAY
+231 GNCRFPRKAY
-242 ENTIFLPFCG
+242 ENTILLPFCG
-252 MRFPVAEGYE
+252 MRFPAAEGYE
-262 MRLRSEYGDWHKKC
+262 MRLDSEYGDWHKKS
-276 KSGEDHSYP
+276 KSGEDHNYP
-285 CYRESEERVSRILP
+285 CYKESEEHVSRILP
-299 GKALPRYSFQKESM
+299 AKAFPRYSFQKESM
-313 ERISVRSLR
+313 ERNLVRSLR
-322 EQYLG
+322 KQYLG
-327 ILDGFL
+327 ILDGFF
-333 LEERRGSELF
+333 LEERRGTELLQ
-343 RKGEYASYQSLLATL
+343 KGEYAAYQSLLAAL
-358 QETAIAFGEL
+358 QEGAIAFGEL
-368 LEEKI
+368 LGEKI
-373 GKDAESV
+373 GKDAESI
-380 SFLESYCEML
+380 SLLESYCEML

-402 KEEEMQEEETVFLLK
+402 KKKEIMQEEETVSLLK
-417 ALKERVRK
+417 ALKERVGK
-425 ELNVQAVFLL
+425 ELKVQAVFLL

-468 AVNGAFTEMHYE
+468 AVNGAFREVHYE

-514 YNPVFSIEPAFY
+514 YNPVFSIESAFY

-552 PEDRKAFYNMRYY
+552 PEDGKAFYNMRYY

-570 IFHADYTIVQS
+570 VFHADYTIVQS
-581 EGMRKA
+581 EGMKKA

-599 EKLHGTLGIEGAEE
+599 EKLHGTLGIEGADE
-613 SGKKS
+613 SRKKS
-618 IDEVLVTMWKKIL
+618 IDEVLVIMLKKIL

-650 EVLKQIL
+650 SCFLRLLSQ
-657 FEKE
+657 

>member
-1 MQWEKDFFYDEVRDG
+1 MQWEKDFFYDEVRGG

-60 EGGQFIPWDDDVD
+60 ERGQFIPWDDDVD

-81 LKFLRV
+81 MKFLRV

-102 VNIESASFVPKVGLR
+102 VNIGTASFVPKVGLR
-117 EDVMSLATLEKYCFF
+117 EDVMSLPTLEKYCFF

-152 EQYREEVLTML
+152 ELYREEVLTML
-163 YSLNN
+163 YSLNDM
-168 KVFEG
+168 VFEG

-180 LLLEKLEEALQ
+180 LLLEKIEEALHF
-191 IHFDRNLS
+191 HFDRNLS
-199 LNLQINGLINR
+199 LNLQIKSLINR

-216 GTEGHNIAIF
+216 ETEGHNIAIF
-226 PYHHR
+226 PYYHLL
-231 CGNCCFPRKAY
+231 GNCRFPRKAY
-242 ENTIFLPFCG
+242 ENTILLPFCG
-252 MRFPVAEGYE
+252 MRFPAAEGYE
-262 MRLRSEYGDWHKKC
+262 MRLDSEYGDWHKKS
-276 KSGEDHSYP
+276 KSGEDHNYP
-285 CYRESEERVSRILP
+285 CYKESEEHVSRILP
-299 GKALPRYSFQKESM
+299 AKAFPRYSFQKESM
-313 ERISVRSLR
+313 ERNLVRSLR
-322 EQYLG
+322 KQYLG
-327 ILDGFL
+327 ILDGFF
-333 LEERRGSELF
+333 LEERRGTELLQ
-343 RKGEYASYQSLLATL
+343 KGEYAAYQSLLAAL
-358 QETAIAFGEL
+358 QEGAIAFGEL
-368 LEEKI
+368 LGEKI
-373 GKDAESV
+373 GKDAESI
-380 SFLESYCEML
+380 SLLESYCEML

-402 KEEEMQEEETVFLLK
+402 KKKEIMQEEETVSLLK
-417 ALKERVRK
+417 ALKERVGK
-425 ELNVQAVFLL
+425 ELKVQAVFLL

-468 AVNGAFTEMHYE
+468 AVNGAFREVHYE

-514 YNPVFSIEPAFY
+514 YNPVFSIESAFY

-552 PEDRKAFYNMRYY
+552 PEDGKAFYNMRYY

-570 IFHADYTIVQS
+570 VFHADYTIVQS
-581 EGMRKA
+581 EGMKKA

-599 EKLHGTLGIEGAEE
+599 EKLHGTLGIEGADE

-618 IDEVLVTMWKKIL
+618 IDEVLVIMLKKIL

-650 EVLKQIL
+650 SCFLRLLSQ
-657 FEKE
+657 

>member
-30 LSVLKEIDKICKK
+30 LNVLKEIDKICRK

-50 SSGTLLGAVR
+50 GSGTLLGAVR

-81 LKFLRV
+81 LKFLSV

-92 PEELYIRAIE
+92 PDELYIRAIE
-102 VNIESASFVPKVGLR
+102 VNIETASFVPN
-117 EDVMSLATLEKYCFF
+117 VMSLPTLEKYCFF

-152 EQYREEVLTML
+152 ERYREEVLTML

-173 TSREDVE
+173 KSREDVE
-180 LLLEKLEEALQ
+180 LLLEKLEEVLQ

-199 LNLQINGLINR
+199 LNLQIKGLINR

-216 GTEGHNIAIF
+216 GTIGKNIAIF
-226 PYHHR
+226 PYHHLL
-231 CGNCCFPRKAY
+231 GNCCFPRKAY
-242 ENTIFLPFCG
+242 ESTIFLPFCG
-252 MRFPVAEGYE
+252 MRFPVAKGYE
-262 MRLRSEYGDWHKKC
+262 MRLCSEYGDWHKKS
-276 KSGEDHSYP
+276 KSGEDHTYP
-285 CYRESEERVSRILP
+285 CYRESEERVSHILP
-299 GKALPRYSFQKESM
+299 AKAFPRYSFQKESM
-313 ERISVRSLR
+313 ERNPVRSLR

-343 RKGEYASYQSLLATL
+343 RKGEYYSYQSLLATL

-373 GKDAESV
+373 GKDAESI
-380 SFLESYCEML
+380 SLLESYCEML
-390 YQRYQNASSPEE
+390 YQKYQSVSSPEE
-402 KEEEMQEEETVFLLK
+402 KKEEMQEEGTVSLLK
-417 ALKERVRK
+417 ALKDRIKK
-425 ELNVQAVFLL
+425 ELKVQAVFLL
-435 HRAKDFAG
+435 HRAKDFAC

-451 RKENVDCK
+451 RKENVACK

-552 PEDRKAFYNMRYY
+552 PEDRKAFYNMQYY

-570 IFHADYTIVQS
+570 VFHADYTIVQS
-581 EGMRKA
+581 EAMKKA

-599 EKLHGTLGIEGAEE
+599 RLQKNRKAEE
-613 SGKKS
+613 NAFGKMNA
-618 IDEVLVTMWKKIL
+618 DEVLVEMCKKIL

-645 TKEVV
+645 AKEVV

>member
-1 MQWEKDFFYDEVRDG
+1 MQWEKDFFYDEVRGG

-81 LKFLRV
+81 MKFLRV

-102 VNIESASFVPKVGLR
+102 VNIETASFVPKVGLR
-117 EDVMSLATLEKYCFF
+117 EDVMSLPTLEKYCFF

-152 EQYREEVLTML
+152 ELYREEVLTML
-163 YSLNN
+163 YSLNDM
-168 KVFEG
+168 VFEG

-180 LLLEKLEEALQ
+180 LLLEKIEEALHF
-191 IHFDRNLS
+191 HFDRNLS
-199 LNLQINGLINR
+199 LNLQIKSLINR

-216 GTEGHNIAIF
+216 ETEGHNIAIF
-226 PYHHR
+226 PYYHLL
-231 CGNCCFPRKAY
+231 GNCRFPRKAY
-242 ENTIFLPFCG
+242 ENTILLPFCG
-252 MRFPVAEGYE
+252 MRFPAAEGYE
-262 MRLRSEYGDWHKKC
+262 MQLDSEYGDWHKKS
-276 KSGEDHSYP
+276 KSGEDHNYP
-285 CYRESEERVSRILP
+285 CYKESEEHVSRILP
-299 GKALPRYSFQKESM
+299 AKAFPRYSFQKESM
-313 ERISVRSLR
+313 ERNLVRSLR
-322 EQYLG
+322 KQYLG
-327 ILDGFL
+327 ILDGFF
-333 LEERRGSELF
+333 LEERRGTELLQ
-343 RKGEYASYQSLLATL
+343 KGEYAAYQSLLAAL
-358 QETAIAFGEL
+358 QEGAIAFGEL
-368 LEEKI
+368 LGEKI
-373 GKDAESV
+373 GKDAESI
-380 SFLESYCEML
+380 SLLESYCEML

-402 KEEEMQEEETVFLLK
+402 KKKEIMQEEETVSLLK
-417 ALKERVRK
+417 ALKERVGK
-425 ELNVQAVFLL
+425 ELKVQAVFLL

-468 AVNGAFTEMHYE
+468 AVNGAFREVHYE

-537 IYIPWFVTDEIDPEN
+537 IYIPYFVTDEIDPEN

-570 IFHADYTIVQS
+570 VFHADYTIVQS
-581 EGMRKA
+581 EGMKKA

-599 EKLHGTLGIEGAEE
+599 EKLHGTFGIEGADE
-613 SGKKS
+613 SGKKR
-618 IDEVLVTMWKKIL
+618 IDEVLVIMLKKIL

-650 EVLKQIL
+650 SCFLRLLSQ
-657 FEKE
+657 